1 MGHAIHFDSPVSFTP
16 CLIQGSER
24 KERTLSPQVQFHHI
38 VLLLLFSRF
47 KSERDY
53 ERVKQHFNLFKLRV
67 KKDYVKTLCHH
78 P

>member
-1 MGHAIHFDSPVSFTP
+1 MEV
-16 CLIQGSER
+16 
-24 KERTLSPQVQFHHI
+24 KERTLSPQVQFYHI

-47 KSERDY
+47 KTERDY